1 MSLNAI
7 DHSGAGGSGSSSF
20 TQGDSILHRRRL
32 SQVAATLQPVSDEEA
47 AVQRALLSQVQS
59 RSTSFRGFSENEL
72 DLLFP
77 YLNIVEF
84 QNGDPIMKTGEEAS
98 WTGIVLGGELEASL
112 YTGAVIGRVMPGTVV
127 GEMALFRGGKRGCD
141 MRAVNSGAIA
151 VLRFSEFE
159 RIESI
164 ALQHKLMI
172 AFGREAYLHSVHPQ
186 QSPFMRISKQE
197 GYTGETSRDR
207 TNAQQHMPRIAT
219 AHTRVPFIYFQYTQG
234 CLNLPPSSQRPS
246 RCRKRAGTQRSSSRY
261 SASSR

>member
-84 QNGDPIMKTGEEAS
+84 QNGDPIMKTGEEVLRLSSPPAS
-98 WTGIVLGGELEASL
+98 QLPSPIAVASAEGLAWQQPPASL
-112 YTGAVIGRVMPGTVV
+112 SEVRVGPLDEQQQRKGRKHGHTSGSIELWLKTCAEGSGQTIG
-127 GEMALFRGGKRGCD
+127 
-141 MRAVNSGAIA
+141 
-151 VLRFSEFE
+151 
-159 RIESI
+159 
-164 ALQHKLMI
+164 
-172 AFGREAYLHSVHPQ
+172 
-186 QSPFMRISKQE
+186 
-197 GYTGETSRDR
+197 
-207 TNAQQHMPRIAT
+207 
-219 AHTRVPFIYFQYTQG
+219 
-234 CLNLPPSSQRPS
+234 
-246 RCRKRAGTQRSSSRY
+246 
-261 SASSR
+261 

>member
-1 MSLNAI
+1 
-7 DHSGAGGSGSSSF
+7 
-20 TQGDSILHRRRL
+20 
-32 SQVAATLQPVSDEEA
+32 
-47 AVQRALLSQVQS
+47 
-59 RSTSFRGFSENEL
+59 
-72 DLLFP
+72 
-77 YLNIVEF
+77 
-84 QNGDPIMKTGEEAS
+84 
-98 WTGIVLGGELEASL
+98 
-112 YTGAVIGRVMPGTVV
+112 
-127 GEMALFRGGKRGCD
+127 

-197 GYTGETSRDR
+197 GHTGETSRDR
-207 TNAQQHMPRIAT
+207 TNAQQHMREY
-219 AHTRVPFIYFQYTQG
+219 RYRSVNPFYLFPTTQG